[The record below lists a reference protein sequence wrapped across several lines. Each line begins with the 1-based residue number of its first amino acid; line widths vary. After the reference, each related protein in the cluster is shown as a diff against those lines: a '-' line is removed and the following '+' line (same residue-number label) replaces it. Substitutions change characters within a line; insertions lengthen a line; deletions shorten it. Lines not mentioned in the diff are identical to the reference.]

1 MSIKLI
7 ATDLDGTLLQGDHLT
22 VSKQNID
29 AITHASEKGVLF
41 AIATGR
47 TWGVMSNI
55 AGQVP
60 VTNYAVLSNGA
71 SAYDI
76 NSRKLIPLREIP
88 FKLWHPIYIYLKQNN
103 CIPEIYYNGKS
114 YLEQNLLSSYK
125 SPYIKEDFT
134 NELKSYLTGV
144 DNLENYLVNKPIEK
158 INVLFTPEEN
168 CGQVY
173 DTLKISE
180 DIHITSS
187 LPGNIEITLKGVN
200 KAYALKRLC
209 LDLDISNEEVMVFG
223 DADNDIEMLKW
234 AKWSFAMENA
244 DEKIRK
250 TAHFITDSNTKDGV
264 AKAIDKYILK

>member
-1 MSIKLI
+1 M
-7 ATDLDGTLLQGDHLT
+7 
-22 VSKQNID
+22 
-29 AITHASEKGVLF
+29 
-41 AIATGR
+41 
-47 TWGVMSNI
+47 
-55 AGQVP
+55 
-60 VTNYAVLSNGA
+60 
-71 SAYDI
+71 
-76 NSRKLIPLREIP
+76 
-88 FKLWHPIYIYLKQNN
+88 
-103 CIPEIYYNGKS
+103 
-114 YLEQNLLSSYK
+114 
-125 SPYIKEDFT
+125 
-134 NELKSYLTGV
+134 

-200 KAYALKRLC
+200 KAYALKRPC

-244 DEKIRK
+244 DENIRK

-264 AKAIDKYILK
+264 AKGIEKYILK